1 MERLFYPA
9 VFHKAEEGGYWVTFP
24 DIPECITEG
33 DDMAAAY
40 DMAVE
45 ALGLALEEKIENR
58 EKLPVASDVDDIKD
72 SGTVVIVQFDL
83 ESYNKKHNNRAVKKT
98 LTIPEWLN
106 ERALAM
112 NVKFSQ
118 VLQDAL
124 MEKVGIRSKLK
135 NDSK

>member
-58 EKLPVASDVDDIKD
+58 EKLPVASDVEDIKD

-112 NVKFSQ
+112 NVNFSQ

-124 MEKVGIRSKLK
+124 MEKVGIR
-135 NDSK
+135 

>member
-58 EKLPVASDVDDIKD
+58 EKLPVASDVEDIKD

-83 ESYNKKHNNRAVKKT
+83 ESYNKKHNNRAVTKT

-112 NVKFSQ
+112 NVNFSQ

-124 MEKVGIRSKLK
+124 MEKVGIR
-135 NDSK
+135 

>member
-33 DDMAAAY
+33 DDMAEAY
-40 DMAVE
+40 DLAVE
-45 ALGLALEEKIENR
+45 ALGLALEEKIENK
-58 EKLPVASDVDDIKD
+58 EKLPVASEAEDIKED
-72 SGTVVIVQFDL
+72 GTIVVVQFDL
-83 ESYNKKHNNRAVKKT
+83 EDYNKKHNNKAVKKT
-98 LTIPEWLN
+98 LTIPAWLN

-112 NVKFSQ
+112 NVNFSQ

-124 MEKVGIRSKLK
+124 MEKVGIR
-135 NDSK
+135 

>member
-1 MERLFYPA
+1 MNKRLFYPA
-9 VFHKAEEGGYWVTFP
+9 VFHRAEEGGFWVTFP

-112 NVKFSQ
+112 NVNFSQ

-124 MEKVGIRSKLK
+124 MEKVGIR
-135 NDSK
+135 

>member
-83 ESYNKKHNNRAVKKT
+83 EDYNRKHNNRAVKKT

-112 NVKFSQ
+112 NVNFSQ

-124 MEKVGIRSKLK
+124 MEKVGIR
-135 NDSK
+135 

>member
-58 EKLPVASDVDDIKD
+58 EKLPVASEVDDIKD

-112 NVKFSQ
+112 NVNFSQ

-124 MEKVGIRSKLK
+124 MEKVGIR
-135 NDSK
+135 

>member
-1 MERLFYPA
+1 MEGKEKMERLFYPA

-33 DDMAAAY
+33 DNMAEAY

-45 ALGLALEEKIENR
+45 ALGLALEEKIGNK
-58 EKLPVASDVDDIKD
+58 EKLPVASDVDNIKED
-72 SGTVVIVQFDL
+72 GTVVVVQFDL
-83 ESYNKKHNNRAVKKT
+83 EDYNKKHNNRAVKKT
-98 LTIPEWLN
+98 LTIPAWLN

-112 NVKFSQ
+112 NVNFSQ

-124 MEKVGIRSKLK
+124 MEKVGIR
-135 NDSK
+135 

>member
-33 DDMAAAY
+33 DDMAEAY

-45 ALGLALEEKIENR
+45 ALGLALEEKIENK
-58 EKLPVASDVDDIKD
+58 EKLPVASEAEDIKED
-72 SGTVVIVQFDL
+72 GTIVVVQFDL
-83 ESYNKKHNNRAVKKT
+83 EDYNKKHNNKAVKKT
-98 LTIPEWLN
+98 LTIPAWLN

-112 NVKFSQ
+112 NVNFSQ

-124 MEKVGIRSKLK
+124 MEKVGIR
-135 NDSK
+135 

>member
-33 DDMAAAY
+33 DNMAEAY

-45 ALGLALEEKIENR
+45 ALGLALEEKIENK
-58 EKLPVASDVDDIKD
+58 EKLPVASEVEDIKED
-72 SGTVVIVQFDL
+72 GTIVVVQFDL
-83 ESYNKKHNNRAVKKT
+83 EDYNKKHNNKAVKKT
-98 LTIPEWLN
+98 LTIPAWLN

-112 NVKFSQ
+112 NVNFSQ

-124 MEKVGIRSKLK
+124 MEKVGIR
-135 NDSK
+135 

>member
-58 EKLPVASDVDDIKD
+58 EKLPVASDVDEIKD

-112 NVKFSQ
+112 NVNFSQ

-124 MEKVGIRSKLK
+124 MEKVGIR
-135 NDSK
+135 